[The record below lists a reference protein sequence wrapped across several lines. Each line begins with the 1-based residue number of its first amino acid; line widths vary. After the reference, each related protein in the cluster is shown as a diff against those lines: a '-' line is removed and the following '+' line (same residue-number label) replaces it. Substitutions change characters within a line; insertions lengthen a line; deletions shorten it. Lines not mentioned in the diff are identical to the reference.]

1 MFPFDFL
8 GGGGN
13 NLVRIR
19 VYDEIKQGEARTM
32 ELVKTSNLKKYYHTG
47 EICVKTLD
55 HVK

>member
-1 MFPFDFL
+1 MFPFDFF